1 MLEQCEG
8 PGVSN
13 SIRSNGI
20 EQIANRVKKPEAL
33 KNRIQYLTD
42 LLS

>member
-13 SIRSNGI
+13 AMRSNGS
-20 EQIANRVKKPEAL
+20 QQTANRVKKPEAL
-33 KNRIQYLTD
+33 KN
-42 LLS
+42 